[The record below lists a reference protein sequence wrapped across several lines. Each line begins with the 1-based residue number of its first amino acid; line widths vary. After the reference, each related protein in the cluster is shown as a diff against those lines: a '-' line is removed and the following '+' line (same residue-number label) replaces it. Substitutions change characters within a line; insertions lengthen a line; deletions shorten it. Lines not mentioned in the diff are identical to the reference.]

1 MSNIHDNT
9 STVYTASLQAD
20 AGVNVTAAVS
30 GLCDAAHAGLFR
42 VHAVG
47 LHVT

>member
-1 MSNIHDNT
+1 MSNIYHNT
-9 STVYTASLQAD
+9 STVYTASLHAD

-30 GLCDAAHAGLFR
+30 GLRHASHAGLFR